1 MAIQR
6 TYGVTQKP
14 ATGTI
19 RKTVKAP
26 ANLEEAI
33 AARAYELYQQRGAA
47 VSSAEEQAN
56 DWQQAEREIK
66 EKFGLN

>member
-6 TYGVTQKP
+6 SYGVAEKK
-14 ATGTI
+14 ATKTI

-33 AARAYELYQQRGAA
+33 SARAYELYVQRGTAA
-47 VSSAEEQAN
+47 SSPEDQLN
-56 DWQQAEREIK
+56 DWQQAEREVK
-66 EKFGLN
+66 EKYGLN